1 VLMTRLAL
9 LPLAIL
15 IFFIVGSLV
24 SLIAQIDGQT
34 LLSLLAEPEIHFAVT
49 LSVTTALLS
58 LLLAL
63 LIGIPAA
70 WSMSRLD
77 FPGKR
82 AVDLLLDLPM
92 VTPPLIVGIGLL
104 LLLGREGTVGQ
115 FFPTLA
121 QSLFSPIGVVIA
133 QTYVAS
139 AIIVRSAS
147 AAFKSIDPAYV
158 NTAFNLGL
166 TPFRT
171 LILIEI
177 PLIWR
182 ALVSGCVLALARA
195 LGEFGAT
202 LMLAGATRMKTETLP
217 IAVYLNIASGDFSL
231 AVGCALTLIV
241 LAAVLL
247 MVLHA
252 VQQKGGSHANRDRP

>member
-1 VLMTRLAL
+1 MAKLAL

-15 IFFIVGSLV
+15 MFFILGSLL
-24 SLIAQIDGQT
+24 SLIVQIDGHT
-34 LLSLLAEPEIHFAVT
+34 LITLISEPEIHFAVT
-49 LSVTTALLS
+49 LSLFTALISLFLS
-58 LLLAL
+58 L
-63 LIGIPAA
+63 IISIPAA
-70 WSMSRLD
+70 WSMSRMT

-82 AVDLLLDLPM
+82 IVDLLLDLPM
-92 VTPPLIVGIGLL
+92 VTPPLIIGIGLL
-104 LLLGREGTVGQ
+104 LLLGREGPVGSM
-115 FFPTLA
+115 FPAVA
-121 QSLFSPIGVVIA
+121 QSLFSPVGVIIA
-133 QTYVAS
+133 QTYVAC
-139 AIIVRSAS
+139 AILVRSAG

-166 TPFRT
+166 SPLKT
-171 LILIEI
+171 LVLVEI

-182 ALVSGCVLALARA
+182 ALLSGCVLALARA

-241 LAAVLL
+241 LASILL
-247 MVLHA
+247 LLLHA
-252 VQQKGGSHANRDRP
+252 IQQKGGPHANRG